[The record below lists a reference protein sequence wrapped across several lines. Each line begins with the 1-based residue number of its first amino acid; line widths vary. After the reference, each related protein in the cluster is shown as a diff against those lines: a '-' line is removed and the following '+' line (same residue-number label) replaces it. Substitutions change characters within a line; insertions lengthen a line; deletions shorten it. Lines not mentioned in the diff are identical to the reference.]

1 ILANEKD
8 AQGRPKKRAFGP
20 GMMKWFRVLAKLR
33 GLRGTPF
40 DIFSYSPDRKLER
53 ELISDYEKDVASVL
67 GQLSAANIDAAVELL
82 SLPDPTPGPGPKKEK
97 PHKAPKPPPRPT
109 PRRSRQSAT
118 RTTPDGGGVTLSG
131 FRRVGKAKRAHHHSP
146 NNPEI

>member
-1 ILANEKD
+1 KD

-53 ELISDYEKDVASVL
+53 ELIGDYEKDVASVL

-82 SLPDPTPGPGPKKEK
+82 SLPDRIRASARAKQTPQK
-97 PHKAPKPPPRPT
+97 PAKPRHAHLVADLANPPPA
-109 PRRSRQSAT
+109 PRQMA
-118 RTTPDGGGVTLSG
+118 
-131 FRRVGKAKRAHHHSP
+131 A
-146 NNPEI
+146 E